1 MSPSAHWW
9 ELSLDPAP
17 AEALQAGRT
26 HSTVA
31 LQSLSDPS
39 NTSEGKGA
47 LSSGE
52 RGVISGKPACLKS
65 RARGKQSP

>member
-31 LQSLSDPS
+31 LQSLSEPS
-39 NTSEGKGA
+39 NISEVKGT

-52 RGVISGKPACLKS
+52 TEVSLLANQLV
-65 RARGKQSP
+65 